1 MNIQDI
7 ADFIDLVKNPD
18 KYDKLLKDLVD
29 EQERLTAVIKTVGDV
44 TEIESIKTQIKLD
57 EKQAILDR
65 EAILKKIE
73 QDRVKENVATTV
85 LQADLQATRTKYQ
98 TLYQDLQ
105 EKEAETKELNQLA
118 KKREKDL
125 VRKQAELQEKLT
137 NVEALKLELED
148 RLAKLKAVM
157 V

>member
-1 MNIQDI
+1 MNIQDV
-7 ADFIDLVKNPD
+7 AEFIDLVKNPD

-29 EQERLTAVIKTVGDV
+29 EQERLIAVIKTVGDV
-44 TEIESIKTQIKLD
+44 AEIESIKTQIKLD

-65 EAILKKIE
+65 EAILTKIE

-125 VRKQAELQEKLT
+125 VSKQAELQEKLT

>member
-1 MNIQDI
+1 MNIQDV
-7 ADFIDLVKNPD
+7 AEFIDLVKNPD

-29 EQERLTAVIKTVGDV
+29 EQDRLKAVIKTVGDV
-44 TEIESIKTQIKLD
+44 AEIESIKTQIKLD

-65 EAILKKIE
+65 EAILTKIE

-125 VRKQAELQEKLT
+125 VSKQAELQEKLT

>member
-7 ADFIDLVKNPD
+7 ADFIDLIKNPD

-29 EQERLTAVIKTVGDV
+29 EQERLKAVIKTVGDV
-44 TEIESIKTQIKLD
+44 AEIESIKTQIKLD

-125 VRKQAELQEKLT
+125 VRKQAELQEKLA

>member
-7 ADFIDLVKNPD
+7 ADFIDLIKNPD

-65 EAILKKIE
+65 EAILTKIE

-125 VRKQAELQEKLT
+125 VSKQAELQEKLT

>member
-1 MNIQDI
+1 MNIQDV
-7 ADFIDLVKNPD
+7 AEFIDLVKNPD

-29 EQERLTAVIKTVGDV
+29 EQDRLKAVIKTVGDV
-44 TEIESIKTQIKLD
+44 AEIESIKTQIKLD

-65 EAILKKIE
+65 EAILRKIE

-105 EKEAETKELNQLA
+105 EKEAETKELNRLA

-125 VRKQAELQEKLT
+125 VSKQAELQEKLT

>member
-7 ADFIDLVKNPD
+7 ADFIDLIKNPD

-105 EKEAETKELNQLA
+105 EKEAE
-118 KKREKDL
+118 
-125 VRKQAELQEKLT
+125 
-137 NVEALKLELED
+137 
-148 RLAKLKAVM
+148 
-157 V
+157 

>member
-7 ADFIDLVKNPD
+7 ADFIDLIKNPD

-29 EQERLTAVIKTVGDV
+29 EQERLKAVIKTVGDV
-44 TEIESIKTQIKLD
+44 AEIESIKTQIKLD

-125 VRKQAELQEKLT
+125 VSKQAELQEKLT

>member
-7 ADFIDLVKNPD
+7 ADFIDLIKNPD

-29 EQERLTAVIKTVGDV
+29 EQDRLKAVIKTVGDV
-44 TEIESIKTQIKLD
+44 AEIESIKTQIKLD

-105 EKEAETKELNQLA
+105 EKEAETKELNKLA

-125 VRKQAELQEKLT
+125 VSKQAELQEKLT

>member
-1 MNIQDI
+1 MNIQDV
-7 ADFIDLVKNPD
+7 AEFIDLIKNPD

-29 EQERLTAVIKTVGDV
+29 EQERLIAVIKTVGDV
-44 TEIESIKTQIKLD
+44 SEIESIKTQIKLD

-65 EAILKKIE
+65 EAILTKIE

-105 EKEAETKELNQLA
+105 EKEAETKELNKLA

-125 VRKQAELQEKLT
+125 VSKQAELQEKLA

>member
-7 ADFIDLVKNPD
+7 ADFIDLIKNPD

-44 TEIESIKTQIKLD
+44 AEIESIKTQIKLD

-65 EAILKKIE
+65 EAILTKIE

-105 EKEAETKELNQLA
+105 EKEAETKELNRLA

-125 VRKQAELQEKLT
+125 VSKQAELQEKLT

>member
-44 TEIESIKTQIKLD
+44 AEIESIKTQIKLD

-65 EAILKKIE
+65 EAILTKIE
-73 QDRVKENVATTV
+73 QDRVKENAATTA

-105 EKEAETKELNQLA
+105 EKEAETKELNKLA

-125 VRKQAELQEKLT
+125 VSKQAELQEKLT

>member
-1 MNIQDI
+1 MNIQDV
-7 ADFIDLVKNPD
+7 AEFIDLVKNPD

-44 TEIESIKTQIKLD
+44 AEIESIKTQIKLD

-65 EAILKKIE
+65 EAILTKIE
-73 QDRVKENVATTV
+73 QDRVKENVATTA

-105 EKEAETKELNQLA
+105 EKEAETKELNKLA

>member
-7 ADFIDLVKNPD
+7 ADFIDLIKNPD

-44 TEIESIKTQIKLD
+44 AEIESIKTQIKLD

-65 EAILKKIE
+65 EAILTKIE
-73 QDRVKENVATTV
+73 QDRVKENVATTA

-105 EKEAETKELNQLA
+105 EKEAETKELNKLA

-125 VRKQAELQEKLT
+125 VSKQAELQEKLT

>member
-44 TEIESIKTQIKLD
+44 AEIESIKTQIKLD

-65 EAILKKIE
+65 EAILRKIE
-73 QDRVKENVATTV
+73 QDRVKDNVATTV

-105 EKEAETKELNQLA
+105 EKEAETKELNKLA

-125 VRKQAELQEKLT
+125 VSKQAELQEKLT

>member
-1 MNIQDI
+1 MNIQDV
-7 ADFIDLVKNPD
+7 AEFIDLVKNPD

-29 EQERLTAVIKTVGDV
+29 EQDRLKAVIKTVGDV
-44 TEIESIKTQIKLD
+44 AEIESIKTQIKLD

-125 VRKQAELQEKLT
+125 VRKQAELQEKLA

>member
-1 MNIQDI
+1 MNIQDV
-7 ADFIDLVKNPD
+7 AEFIDLVKNPD

-29 EQERLTAVIKTVGDV
+29 EQERLKAVIKTVGDV
-44 TEIESIKTQIKLD
+44 AEIESIKTQIKLD

-105 EKEAETKELNQLA
+105 EKEAETKELNKLA

-125 VRKQAELQEKLT
+125 VSKQAELQEKLT

>member
-1 MNIQDI
+1 MNIQDV
-7 ADFIDLVKNPD
+7 AEFIDLVKNPD

-44 TEIESIKTQIKLD
+44 AEIESIKTQIKLA

-65 EAILKKIE
+65 EAILTKIE
-73 QDRVKENVATTV
+73 QDRVKENAATTA

-105 EKEAETKELNQLA
+105 EKEAETKELNKLA

-125 VRKQAELQEKLT
+125 VSKQAELQEKLT

>member
-7 ADFIDLVKNPD
+7 ADFIDLIKNPE

-44 TEIESIKTQIKLD
+44 AEIESIKTQIKLD

-65 EAILKKIE
+65 EAILTKIE
-73 QDRVKENVATTV
+73 QDRVKENLATTV

>member
-44 TEIESIKTQIKLD
+44 AEIESIKTQIKLD

-65 EAILKKIE
+65 EAILTKIE

-105 EKEAETKELNQLA
+105 EKEA
-118 KKREKDL
+118 
-125 VRKQAELQEKLT
+125 
-137 NVEALKLELED
+137 
-148 RLAKLKAVM
+148 
-157 V
+157 

>member
-1 MNIQDI
+1 MNIQDV
-7 ADFIDLVKNPD
+7 AEFIDLVKNPD

-29 EQERLTAVIKTVGDV
+29 EQDRLKAVIKTVGDV
-44 TEIESIKTQIKLD
+44 AEIESIKTQIKLD

-65 EAILKKIE
+65 EAILTKIE
-73 QDRVKENVATTV
+73 QDRVKENAATTV

-105 EKEAETKELNQLA
+105 EKEAETKELNKLA

-125 VRKQAELQEKLT
+125 VSKQAELQEKLT

>member
-7 ADFIDLVKNPD
+7 ADFIDLIKNPD
-18 KYDKLLKDLVD
+18 KYDKLLKGLVD

-44 TEIESIKTQIKLD
+44 AEIESIKTQIKLD

-65 EAILKKIE
+65 EAILTKIE

-105 EKEAETKELNQLA
+105 EKEAETKELNKLA

-125 VRKQAELQEKLT
+125 VSKQAELQEKLT

>member
-7 ADFIDLVKNPD
+7 ADFIDLIKNPD

-29 EQERLTAVIKTVGDV
+29 EQDRLKAVIKTVGDV
-44 TEIESIKTQIKLD
+44 AEIESIKTQIKLD

>member
-1 MNIQDI
+1 MNIQDV
-7 ADFIDLVKNPD
+7 AEFIDLVKNPD

-29 EQERLTAVIKTVGDV
+29 EQDRLKAVIKTVGDV
-44 TEIESIKTQIKLD
+44 AEIESIKTQIKLD

-65 EAILKKIE
+65 EAILTKIE

-105 EKEAETKELNQLA
+105 EKEAETKELNKLA

-125 VRKQAELQEKLT
+125 VSKQAELQEKLT

-157 V
+157 S

>member
-1 MNIQDI
+1 MNIQDV
-7 ADFIDLVKNPD
+7 AEFIDLVKNPD

-29 EQERLTAVIKTVGDV
+29 EQERLKAVIKTVGDV
-44 TEIESIKTQIKLD
+44 AEIESIKTQIKLD

-65 EAILKKIE
+65 EAILTKIE

-105 EKEAETKELNQLA
+105 EKEAETKELNRLA

-125 VRKQAELQEKLT
+125 VSKQAELQEKLT

>member
-1 MNIQDI
+1 MNIQDV
-7 ADFIDLVKNPD
+7 AEFIDLVKNPD

-29 EQERLTAVIKTVGDV
+29 EQDRLKAVIKTVGDV
-44 TEIESIKTQIKLD
+44 AEIESIKTQIKLD

-65 EAILKKIE
+65 EAILTKIE
-73 QDRVKENVATTV
+73 QDRVKENVATTA

-125 VRKQAELQEKLT
+125 VSKQAELQEKLT

>member
-1 MNIQDI
+1 MNIQDV
-7 ADFIDLVKNPD
+7 AEFIDLVKNPD

-44 TEIESIKTQIKLD
+44 SEIESIKTQIKLD

-65 EAILKKIE
+65 EAILTKIE

-105 EKEAETKELNQLA
+105 EKEAETKELNKLA

-125 VRKQAELQEKLT
+125 VSKQAELQEKLT

>member
-7 ADFIDLVKNPD
+7 ADFIDLIKNPD

-44 TEIESIKTQIKLD
+44 AEIESIKTQIKLD

-65 EAILKKIE
+65 EAILRKIE

-105 EKEAETKELNQLA
+105 EKEAETKELNKLA

-125 VRKQAELQEKLT
+125 VSKQAELQEKLT

>member
-1 MNIQDI
+1 MNIQDV
-7 ADFIDLVKNPD
+7 AEFIDLVKNPD

-29 EQERLTAVIKTVGDV
+29 EQERLIAVIKTVGDV
-44 TEIESIKTQIKLD
+44 SEIESIKTQIKLD

-65 EAILKKIE
+65 EAILTKIE

-105 EKEAETKELNQLA
+105 EKEAETKELNKLA

-125 VRKQAELQEKLT
+125 VSKQAELQEKLT

>member
-1 MNIQDI
+1 MNIQDV
-7 ADFIDLVKNPD
+7 ADFIDLIKNPD

-44 TEIESIKTQIKLD
+44 AEIESIKTQIKLD

-65 EAILKKIE
+65 EAILTKIE
-73 QDRVKENVATTV
+73 QDRVKENLATTA

-105 EKEAETKELNQLA
+105 EKEAETKELNRLA

-125 VRKQAELQEKLT
+125 VSKQAELQEKLT

>member
-44 TEIESIKTQIKLD
+44 AEIESIKTQIKLD

-65 EAILKKIE
+65 EAILTKIE

-105 EKEAETKELNQLA
+105 EKEAETKELNRLA

-125 VRKQAELQEKLT
+125 VSKQAELQEKLT

>member
-1 MNIQDI
+1 MNLQDI
-7 ADFIDLVKNPD
+7 ADFIDLIKNPD

-44 TEIESIKTQIKLD
+44 AEIESIKTQIKLD

-65 EAILKKIE
+65 EAILTKIE
-73 QDRVKENVATTV
+73 QDRVKANVATTV

-105 EKEAETKELNQLA
+105 EKEAETKELNKLA

-125 VRKQAELQEKLT
+125 VSKQAELQEKLT

>member
-1 MNIQDI
+1 MNIQDV
-7 ADFIDLVKNPD
+7 ADFIDLIKNPD

-44 TEIESIKTQIKLD
+44 AEIESIKTQIKLD

-65 EAILKKIE
+65 EAILTKIE
-73 QDRVKENVATTV
+73 QDRVKENLATTV

>member
-7 ADFIDLVKNPD
+7 ADFIDLIKNPD

-44 TEIESIKTQIKLD
+44 SEIESIKTQIKLD

-105 EKEAETKELNQLA
+105 EKEAETKELNKLA

-125 VRKQAELQEKLT
+125 VSKQAELQEKLT

>member
-7 ADFIDLVKNPD
+7 ADFIDLIKNPD

-29 EQERLTAVIKTVGDV
+29 EQERLKAVIKTVGDV
-44 TEIESIKTQIKLD
+44 AEIESIKTQIKLD

-65 EAILKKIE
+65 EAILTKIE
-73 QDRVKENVATTV
+73 QDRVKENLATTV

-125 VRKQAELQEKLT
+125 VRKQAELQEKLA

>member
-1 MNIQDI
+1 MNIQVI

-29 EQERLTAVIKTVGDV
+29 EQERIKDGIKTVGDV
-44 TEIESIKTQIKLD
+44 AEIESIKTQIKLD

-65 EAILKKIE
+65 EAILTKIE

-105 EKEAETKELNQLA
+105 EKEAETKELNKLA

-125 VRKQAELQEKLT
+125 VSKQAELQEKLT

>member
-44 TEIESIKTQIKLD
+44 AEIESIKTQIKLD

-65 EAILKKIE
+65 EAILTKIE

-105 EKEAETKELNQLA
+105 EKEAETKELNKLA

-125 VRKQAELQEKLT
+125 VSKQAELQEKLT

>member
-7 ADFIDLVKNPD
+7 ADFIDLIKNPD
-18 KYDKLLKDLVD
+18 KYDKLLKNLVD

-44 TEIESIKTQIKLD
+44 TEIESIKTLIKLD
-57 EKQAILDR
+57 GKQAILDR
-65 EAILKKIE
+65 EAILTKIE

>member
-1 MNIQDI
+1 MNIQDV
-7 ADFIDLVKNPD
+7 AEFIDLVKNPD

-29 EQERLTAVIKTVGDV
+29 EQDRLKAVIKTVGDV
-44 TEIESIKTQIKLD
+44 AEIESIKTQIKLD

-65 EAILKKIE
+65 EAILRKIE

-125 VRKQAELQEKLT
+125 VSKQAELQEKLT